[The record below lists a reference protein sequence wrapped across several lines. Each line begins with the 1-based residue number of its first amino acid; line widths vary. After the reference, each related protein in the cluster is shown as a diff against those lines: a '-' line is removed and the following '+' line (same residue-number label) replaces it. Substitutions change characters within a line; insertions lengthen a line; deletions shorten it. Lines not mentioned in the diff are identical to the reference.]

1 TALRHAPH
9 SKMKAAATVAALAAV
24 GSVSAF
30 APNAFTGKALSATV
44 KSTSALQMADAS
56 GLVGKPFGA
65 GSSVFD
71 PLGLATK
78 ASDAELLRHQESEIK
93 HGRIA
98 MLAILGMA
106 VQERFHPFFPTS
118 AEVANSVDAPRMILQ
133 DYGWFW
139 LLALWGVSVHE
150 YDNVKHTYKP
160 ESSTVKPYSE
170 ILDGRVPGD
179 LGFDPLELGH
189 KEDSEYY
196 NSMRLKEINNGRLA
210 MIAVFGACAQEMV
223 NGQNVF

>member
-1 TALRHAPH
+1 
-9 SKMKAAATVAALAAV
+9 MKVAATATLAMASGAVAFTP
-24 GSVSAF
+24 SAF
-30 APNAFTGKALSATV
+30 SGKALSAAV
-44 KSTSALQMADAS
+44 RSSSALQMADAS

-98 MLAILGMA
+98 MLAIAGMA

-118 AEVANSVDAPRMILQ
+118 EQLSTAVDVPRMILQ
-133 DYGWFW
+133 EYGWFW

-160 ESSTVKPYSE
+160 ETDTVKPYTE
-170 ILDGRVPGD
+170 IKDGRVPGD
-179 LGFDPLELGH
+179 LGFDPLDLG
-189 KEDSEYY
+189 KADDKEYY
-196 NSMRLKEINNGRLA
+196 DSMRLKEINNGRLA
-210 MIAVFGACAQEMV
+210 MIAVFGACAQEIV
-223 NGQNVF
+223 TGQNVF